1 MRGTIGIL
9 LALAIAGC
17 ASGEAP
23 GGNKQPNVSS
33 GRQATSLV
41 PGAIQARSAKYK
53 LVGSVTVG
61 NGWTSTSRFTKHG
74 GIVGAT
80 QP

>member
-23 GGNKQPNVSS
+23 GGNKPNVST
-33 GRQATSLV
+33 GRQGTSLV
-41 PGAIQARSAKYK
+41 PGAIHARSTKYK

-61 NGWTSTSRFTKHG
+61 NGWTSSSRFTKHG

>member
-1 MRGTIGIL
+1 MRGTIAIL

-23 GGNKQPNVSS
+23 GGNKPSTTT
-33 GRQATSLV
+33 GRQGTSLV
-41 PGAIQARSAKYK
+41 PGAIQARSTKYK

-61 NGWTSTSRFTKHG
+61 NGWTSSSRFTKHG